1 MSPWDSFEVIIK
13 TVKIEK
19 IAELLN
25 APGVLPLCYSF
36 SFH

>member
-25 APGVLPLCYSF
+25 APGVLPLCYSL
-36 SFH
+36 